1 MIASMYKPNSF
12 HSFSHASHVVQST
25 VKLLSRIVRKESID
39 YDGMCYKEQ
48 NGDALHKFTFGIT
61 SDPITQFA
69 CILAALIHDVDHT
82 GLPNSQL
89 VKEKTRVAQH
99 YNNKSVAE
107 QNSLDL
113 AWCLLMDPKYEDFRG
128 CIYSTESELTRFR
141 QLLVNAVM
149 ATDIMDKELGALR
162 KARWAKAFDQKPSL
176 VDGAADT
183 KRQKTEDANRMAT
196 IVIEHLIQASDVSH
210 TMQRKYQQINKYI
223 PVSIRM
229 KANLDSSERRCLLF
243 AFYLTL
249 VPSPFVYCFLS
260 LFFYFQIG
268 ISTKSGTSVCST
280 KCTKRTW
287 TDVPT
292 RILRKDGTRVR
303 LVSLTFT

>member
-1 MIASMYKPNSF
+1 VLDEVKEIIELPSQSITYQRDPDSIQLSPAVVRQVEEFVRVIADMYRNNPF

-39 YDGMCYKEQ
+39 YDDMCYKEQ
-48 NGDALHKFTFGIT
+48 SGDALHKFTFGIT

-69 CILAALIHDVDHT
+69 CVLAALIHDVDHT

-89 VKEKTRVAQH
+89 VKEKTRVAQY

-113 AWCLLMDPKYEDFRG
+113 AWCLLMDPKYAELRD
-128 CIYSTESELTRFR
+128 CIYSNDEELTRFR

-162 KARWAKAFDQKPSL
+162 KARWAKAFDPQPSL
-176 VDGAADT
+176 EAAADGKLDV
-183 KRQKTEDANRMAT
+183 KRKETEDANRMAT

-210 TMQRKYQQINKYI
+210 TMQRKYRGVNC
-223 PVSIRM
+223 V
-229 KANLDSSERRCLLF
+229 
-243 AFYLTL
+243 
-249 VPSPFVYCFLS
+249 
-260 LFFYFQIG
+260 
-268 ISTKSGTSVCST
+268 
-280 KCTKRTW
+280 
-287 TDVPT
+287 
-292 RILRKDGTRVR
+292 
-303 LVSLTFT
+303 